1 MSLLTFVT
9 VDISN
14 VNDFHVNDDILMSM
28 KHSCMLELELW
39 GLISQSRLKMFTRD
53 SDFILVISIKSSY
66 IWYKILHFPTFGK
79 IQEFGPAQ

>member
-39 GLISQSRLKMFTRD
+39 SLLSQSKLKMSTRD

-66 IWYKILHFPTFGK
+66 ILH
-79 IQEFGPAQ
+79 

>member
-66 IWYKILHFPTFGK
+66 IL
-79 IQEFGPAQ
+79 